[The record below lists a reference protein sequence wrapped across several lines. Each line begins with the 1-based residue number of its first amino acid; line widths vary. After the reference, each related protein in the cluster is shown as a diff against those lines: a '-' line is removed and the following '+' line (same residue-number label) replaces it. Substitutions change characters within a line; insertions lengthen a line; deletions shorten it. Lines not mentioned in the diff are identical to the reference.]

1 MGKMKKVVLFVV
13 EGSTDET
20 ALQPILKKLLQN
32 DKVKFDVLHRDIT
45 SDIKCNTKNIKGKI
59 GKEINEYLDVSKLKK
74 KDIKEIVHLIDTDG
88 SFVTADAIEEKEQGE
103 IEYTEEKIIVKNKVF
118 IEQRNQRK
126 TEVVKL
132 LFSTKKILGNI
143 PYTIY
148 YFSRNREHVFN
159 NVTENLSSNEKWEL
173 AEEFSDKY
181 ENDIE
186 GFCELMCNSSF
197 AKGREYKE
205 SWEFILDGNN
215 SLKRYCNFHIFL
227 KDLHFVSSKLLNIEN
242 NL

>member
-1 MGKMKKVVLFVV
+1 MSKMKKVVLFVV

-20 ALQPILKKLLQN
+20 ALQPVLKKLLQN

-45 SDIKCNTKNIKGKI
+45 SDIKCNTKNIKEKI
-59 GKEINEYLDVSKLKK
+59 GREINEYLDVSKLKK

-103 IEYTEEKIIVKNKVF
+103 IEYTEEKIIVKHKVS

-148 YFSRNREHVFN
+148 YFSRNREHVLN
-159 NVTENLSSNEKWEL
+159 NVTENLSSDEKWEL

-197 AKGREYKE
+197 AKGNKYKE
-205 SWEFILDGNN
+205 SWEFILDGTN

-227 KDLHFVSSKLLNIEN
+227 KSL
-242 NL
+242 

>member
-1 MGKMKKVVLFVV
+1 MK
-13 EGSTDET
+13 E
-20 ALQPILKKLLQN
+20 
-32 DKVKFDVLHRDIT
+32 
-45 SDIKCNTKNIKGKI
+45 
-59 GKEINEYLDVSKLKK
+59 
-74 KDIKEIVHLIDTDG
+74 DIKEIVHLIDTDG

-186 GFCELMCNSSF
+186 GFCELMCNSAF
-197 AKGREYKE
+197 ARGNKYKE
-205 SWEFILDGNN
+205 SWEFILEGTN

-227 KDLHFVSSKLLNIEN
+227 KSL
-242 NL
+242 

>member
-13 EGSTDET
+13 EGSTDEI

-45 SDIKCNTKNIKGKI
+45 SDINCNTENIKGKI
-59 GKEINEYLDVSKLKK
+59 GKEINKYLAVSKLKK
-74 KDIKEIVHLIDTDG
+74 KDIKEVVHLIDTDG

-103 IEYTEEKIIVKNKVF
+103 IEYTEEKIIVKNKVS
-118 IEQRNQRK
+118 IVQRNRRK
-126 TEVVKL
+126 TKVVKL
-132 LFSTKKILGNI
+132 LFSTKEILGNI
-143 PYTIY
+143 PYKIY
-148 YFSRNREHVFN
+148 YFSRNREHVLN

-173 AEEFSDKY
+173 AEEFSNKY
-181 ENDIE
+181 ENDID

-197 AKGREYKE
+197 AKGSEYKE
-205 SWEFILDGNN
+205 SWEFILEGTN

-227 KDLHFVSSKLLNIEN
+227 KDLYFVSSKLLNIEN

>member
-1 MGKMKKVVLFVV
+1 MDKMKKVVLFVV

-20 ALQPILKKLLQN
+20 ALQPILKKILQN

-45 SDIKCNTKNIKGKI
+45 SDIKCDTKNIKKKLGR
-59 GKEINEYLDVSKLKK
+59 EINKYLNISKLKK

-103 IEYTEEKIIVKNKVF
+103 IEYTEEKIIVKNKVSV
-118 IEQRNQRK
+118 EQRNQRK
-126 TEVVKL
+126 TKVVKL
-132 LFSTKKILGNI
+132 LFSTKEILGNI
-143 PYTIY
+143 PYAIY
-148 YFSRNREHVFN
+148 YFSRNREHVLN
-159 NVTENLSSNEKWEL
+159 NVTANLSSDEKWEL

-197 AKGREYKE
+197 AKGNKYKE
-205 SWEFILDGNN
+205 SWEFILDGTN

-227 KDLHFVSSKLLNIEN
+227 KDLHFVSSKL
-242 NL
+242 

>member
-1 MGKMKKVVLFVV
+1 MDKMKKVVLFVV

-20 ALQPILKKLLQN
+20 ALQPILKKILQN

-45 SDIKCNTKNIKGKI
+45 SDIKCDTKNIKKKLGR
-59 GKEINEYLDVSKLKK
+59 EINKYLNISKLKK

-103 IEYTEEKIIVKNKVF
+103 IEYTEEKIIVKNKVSV
-118 IEQRNQRK
+118 EQRNQRK
-126 TEVVKL
+126 TKVVKL
-132 LFSTKKILGNI
+132 LFSTKEILGNI
-143 PYTIY
+143 PYAIY
-148 YFSRNREHVFN
+148 YFSRNRDHVLN
-159 NVTENLSSNEKWEL
+159 NVTANLSSDEKWEL

-197 AKGREYKE
+197 AKGNKYKE
-205 SWEFILDGNN
+205 SWEFILDGTN

-227 KDLHFVSSKLLNIEN
+227 KDLHFVSSKL
-242 NL
+242 

>member
-45 SDIKCNTKNIKGKI
+45 SDIKCTTKNIKEKI
-59 GKEINEYLDVSKLKK
+59 GREINEYLDVSKLKK

-88 SFVTADAIEEKEQGE
+88 SFITDDAIEEKKQGE
-103 IEYTEEKIIVKNKVF
+103 IEYTEEKILVKNK
-118 IEQRNQRK
+118 EKLEERNRRK
-126 TEVVKL
+126 TAIVKL
-132 LFSTKKILGNI
+132 LCTTERILRDI
-143 PYTIY
+143 PYRIY
-148 YFSRNREHVFN
+148 YFSRNREHVLN
-159 NVTENLSSNEKWEL
+159 NVTENLSTDEKWDL
-173 AEEFSDKY
+173 AEEFSDRY
-181 ENDIE
+181 ENDVE

-197 AKGREYKE
+197 SKGDKYKE
-205 SWEFILDGNN
+205 SWEFILDGTN

>member
-1 MGKMKKVVLFVV
+1 MSKMKKVVLFVV
-13 EGSTDET
+13 EGSTDKT
-20 ALQPILKKLLQN
+20 ALQPVLKKLLQN

-45 SDIKCNTKNIKGKI
+45 SDIKCNTKNIKEKI
-59 GKEINEYLDVSKLKK
+59 GREINEYLDVSKLKK

-103 IEYTEEKIIVKNKVF
+103 IEYTEEKIIVKHKVS

-148 YFSRNREHVFN
+148 YFSRNREHVLN
-159 NVTENLSSNEKWEL
+159 NVTENLSSDEKWEL

-197 AKGREYKE
+197 AKGNKYKE
-205 SWEFILDGNN
+205 SWEFILDGTN

-227 KDLHFVSSKLLNIEN
+227 KSL
-242 NL
+242 